1 MAYLIKPSVKYKNS
15 FIEAVKEFKAEGRNA
30 DFNVQEME
38 KDFSKFLSHFED
50 QEKGINVP
58 KGYVPASGFWL
69 IDGDDFIGTVFI
81 RHRLTK
87 KLSQEG
93 GHIGYEIRPSKRKSG
108 YGSKILALALPKAR
122 ELGISRVLVTC
133 NDDNIGSYK
142 IIEKNGGVL
151 ENKIMVNGKLKRR
164 YWISIK

>member
-1 MAYLIKPSVKYKNS
+1 MIQLTKPSTKYKNT
-15 FIEAVKEFKAEGRNA
+15 FIEAVKEFKAEGRNT

-38 KDFSKFLSHFED
+38 KDFGKFLSHFED
-50 QEKGINVP
+50 QAKGINMP

-93 GHIGYEIRPSKRKSG
+93 GHIGYEIRPSKRKMG

-122 ELGISRVLVTC
+122 ELGIDRALVTC
-133 NDDNIGSYK
+133 DDDNVGSAK
-142 IIEKNGGVL
+142 IIEKNGGIL
-151 ENKIMVNGKLKRR
+151 ENKVMVNGKLVRR
-164 YWISIK
+164 YWVSIK